1 MSLSDDSFLSD
12 CSTYILALLPVTM
25 FGTIVFT
32 VAWAQLPESLCPDV
46 LIGNKQ
52 ILTSLFTN
60 SVHWRL
66 SSFHMKI
73 D

>member
-1 MSLSDDSFLSD
+1 MSSSDDSFLSG
-12 CSTYILALLPVTM
+12 CSTYILALLPVTT
-25 FGTIVFT
+25 FATIVFT
-32 VAWAQLPESLCPDV
+32 VALGQPPESLRPYV

-60 SVHWRL
+60 SIHWRL

>member
-1 MSLSDDSFLSD
+1 MSSLDDSFLSG
-12 CSTYILALLPVTM
+12 CSIYILALLPVTM
-25 FGTIVFT
+25 FATSVFT
-32 VAWAQLPESLCPDV
+32 VTWGQPPESLCPDV
-46 LIGNKQ
+46 LVGNQ

-60 SVHWRL
+60 SIHWRL